1 MQVVLV
7 MFRADGQRRSFS
19 VVRESTIVGRR
30 EDCDLRI
37 PLAEVSR
44 KHCRLI
50 RDDMSVRI
58 EDMGS
63 SNGTYHNEQRIQ
75 EATLSPGDTVR
86 VGPVTF
92 MVQIDG
98 VPADEEMQPAIPP
111 MTDSDG
117 TATPEHADHAAPTE
131 SSVPTTDADDLAVFL
146 SDESGAGEKVH
157 PPESKP
163 KSEPSAEDSANLI
176 VPLEDSAHPEG
187 SVFDLE
193 EEPTVRRTRPS

>member
-50 RDDMSVRI
+50 RDDTAVRV

-63 SNGTYHNEQRIQ
+63 SNGTFHNEQRVQ
-75 EATLSPGDTVR
+75 EATLAPGDTLR

-98 VPADEEMQPAIPP
+98 VPADEEMQPAIPQ
-111 MTDSDG
+111 
-117 TATPEHADHAAPTE
+117 AAEETPAPAHADHAAPTE
-131 SSVPTTDADDLAVFL
+131 SSVPSAETDDLSVFL
-146 SDESGAGEKVH
+146 SDESAAGQK
-157 PPESKP
+157 PPESNADSQP
-163 KSEPSAEDSANLI
+163 PAAEDSSGLI
-176 VPLEDSAHPEG
+176 VPLEDSAHAGG

-193 EEPTVRRTRPS
+193 EQPAARRADPS

>member
-19 VVRESTIVGRR
+19 VVRESSIVGRR

-50 RDDMSVRI
+50 RDEVSLRV

-63 SNGTYHNEQRIQ
+63 SNGTFHNEQRIQ
-75 EATLSPGDTVR
+75 EATLSPGDTLR

-98 VPADEEMQPAIPP
+98 VPADEEMQPAIPSAAESE
-111 MTDSDG
+111 TSV
-117 TATPEHADHAAPTE
+117 TPAHADHGAPTE
-131 SSVPTTDADDLAVFL
+131 SSVPVADNDDLSVFL
-146 SDESGAGEKVH
+146 SDESTAGK
-157 PPESKP
+157 KAP
-163 KSEPSAEDSANLI
+163 KSDSASKSADAEDSSNLI
-176 VPLEDSAHPEG
+176 LPLEDSAHPEG

-193 EEPTVRRTRPS
+193 EQPADHRTRPS